1 MPVRRRL
8 MISQVEMAMKYLLPA
23 RETPAWIRS
32 YTGPD
37 PLPVKKA
44 ESQEVKLGEGLK
56 SEKRVETA
64 LVQSLPE
71 GCRCQVVV
79 STQGPTTPTTPANT
93 TYNQIQ

>member
-1 MPVRRRL
+1 M
-8 MISQVEMAMKYLLPA
+8 
-23 RETPAWIRS
+23 WIRS

-37 PLPVKKA
+37 PLPVKIE
-44 ESQEVKLGEGLK
+44 ESQEVKLGEDLK

-71 GCRCQVVV
+71 GRRRQVMM
-79 STQGPTTPTTPANT
+79 SMQDPTTPTTPANT